1 MSTNGEGGTGA
12 SEEDVCRQRL
22 AEAEQRYREEIRAFS
37 ALIGSGSSEAIAEA
51 ARKRDA
57 ARAEF
62 HRRLRDFSN
71 LVIRGKARP
80 PKPE

>member
-1 MSTNGEGGTGA
+1 MSAKEEGSPDS

-37 ALIGSGSSEAIAEA
+37 ELLGSGSGEAIAEA

-57 ARAEF
+57 AREEF
-62 HRRLRDFSN
+62 HRRLRDFSD
-71 LVIRGKARP
+71 LVIRGKTRR
-80 PKPE
+80 KP